1 MITSRGFAA
10 APARPIE
17 PLIPAGPPGSVSSS
31 ARSRTGG
38 EGVIPPLGVDGVV
51 AVGVVVDVVAGV
63 VVDVVAGVV
72 VDVVAGVVA
81 DVDVTLGVV
90 RGDVPVVAAVG
101 LEAPGLE
108 APAEVNDTISTA
120 AIAASKTAARSH
132 PRRR

>member
-1 MITSRGFAA
+1 
-10 APARPIE
+10 
-17 PLIPAGPPGSVSSS
+17 
-31 ARSRTGG
+31 
-38 EGVIPPLGVDGVV
+38 VIPPLGVDGVV

-72 VDVVAGVVA
+72 ADVVAGVVVDVVVGVVA